1 MEGFF
6 AFFQSGST
14 RNALFG
20 IMMLVSL
27 FSLTRRYFR
36 QRSERAPVTRVDDAG
51 IRAMVARGDRYRAM
65 KIYRDMHRVDPT
77 EARRVIE
84 TMEAELAA
92 QAQPPPP

>member
-6 AFFQSGST
+6 EFFQSGST

-20 IMMLVSL
+20 VMMLLSL
-27 FSLTRRYFR
+27 FSLTRKYFR
-36 QRSERAPVTRVDDAG
+36 QRREREPVTRIDDAG

-65 KIYRDMHRVDPT
+65 KVYRDMHRVDPT
-77 EARRVIE
+77 EARKVIE

-92 QAQPPPP
+92 EAQPPAP